1 MSDMILHHYP
11 TSPFSEKVRVAF
23 GIKGLSW
30 KSVIIPR
37 ILPKPD
43 LMPLTG
49 GYRKTPVLQIGADVY
64 CDTQLILR
72 EIERRAPEPTLYP
85 SQTRGLADALGWWA
99 ERSLFG
105 TAVAVLFAKVGS
117 TLPQAFIED
126 RSKFSGREFNPQ
138 AMKAAEPRMLDAFRA
153 QLHWLEISFSDGKP
167 FLFGPHPSAADCSLY
182 HMVWFVKSGRPEAL
196 AEFPGILAWAD
207 RLASIGHG
215 APTTIDARQA
225 LAIAKAA
232 EPATPASIDSLDP
245 NGRRLASR
253 SASHPTIP
261 EETRSREN

>member
-23 GIKGLSW
+23 GIKGLAW
-30 KSVIIPR
+30 NSVIIPR

-49 GYRKTPVLQIGADVY
+49 GYRKTPVLQIGADIY

-117 TLPQAFIED
+117 ALPQAFIED

-153 QLHWLEISFSDGKP
+153 QLHWLETIFSDGKP
-167 FLFGPHPSAADCSLY
+167 FLFGSQPSAADCSLY
-182 HMVWFVKSGRPEAL
+182 HMVWFVRSGRPEAL
-196 AEFPGILAWAD
+196 A
-207 RLASIGHG
+207 
-215 APTTIDARQA
+215 
-225 LAIAKAA
+225 
-232 EPATPASIDSLDP
+232 
-245 NGRRLASR
+245 
-253 SASHPTIP
+253 
-261 EETRSREN
+261 

>member
-23 GIKGLSW
+23 GIKGLAW
-30 KSVIIPR
+30 KSVVIPR

-49 GYRKTPVLQIGADVY
+49 GYRKTPVLQIDADIY

-85 SQTRGLADALGWWA
+85 PQTRGLADALGWWA
-99 ERSLFG
+99 ERSLFS

-117 TLPQAFIED
+117 ALPQAFIED

-153 QLHWLEISFSDGKP
+153 QLHWLETNFADGKP
-167 FLFGPHPSAADCSLY
+167 FLFGPQPSAGDCSLY
-182 HMVWFVKSGRPEAL
+182 HMVWFVRSGRPEAL
-196 AEFPGILAWAD
+196 AEFPAILAWAD

-215 APTTIDARQA
+215 APTAIDAREA
-225 LAIAKAA
+225 LATAKAA
-232 EPATPASIDSLDP
+232 EPATPKSTDSLDP
-245 NGRRLASR
+245 TGDGWASR

>member
-1 MSDMILHHYP
+1 M
-11 TSPFSEKVRVAF
+11 
-23 GIKGLSW
+23 
-30 KSVIIPR
+30 IIPR

-49 GYRKTPVLQIGADVY
+49 GYRKTPVLQIGADIY

-117 TLPQAFIED
+117 ALPQAFIED

-138 AMKAAEPRMLDAFRA
+138 AMKAAEPRMLDASA
-153 QLHWLEISFSDGKP
+153 
-167 FLFGPHPSAADCSLY
+167 PSSTG
-182 HMVWFVKSGRPEAL
+182 S
-196 AEFPGILAWAD
+196 
-207 RLASIGHG
+207 
-215 APTTIDARQA
+215 RQA
-225 LAIAKAA
+225 S
-232 EPATPASIDSLDP
+232 PT
-245 NGRRLASR
+245 ASR
-253 SASHPTIP
+253 SSSANILRPLIAASIIWCG
-261 EETRSREN
+261 S